1 MTGSDK
7 REATSASASG
17 SSPSPVA
24 PDSAAVRKVPTG
36 PARKGPTGIEPARIT
51 AGQPGTARGTA
62 VRRGTVVRIDGRGVY
77 YKTLNEQIRE
87 ELERGAT
94 EVVLDNVIG
103 QRYIGTGLSFR
114 TVTVTVNGVPGNDL
128 AAFMNGP
135 ALVVNENAQD
145 GVANTMNSGLV
156 VINGNAGDVLGYGM
170 RGGSVY
176 VRGNVGYRVGIH
188 MKAFGDSR
196 PLIVVGGHARDFL
209 GEYMAG
215 GEIVV
220 LGLDVPGSGARG
232 SLVPKE
238 PVVGSYVGTGMHAG
252 VMYIRGSVAG
262 HQLGKEVRTAEPDR
276 ADQERIRDIVLDYS
290 RVMGIDSEAILAA
303 PFTKIYPYTSR
314 PYGRFY
320 VY

>member
-1 MTGSDK
+1 MIGQGQEE
-7 REATSASASG
+7 RAA
-17 SSPSPVA
+17 A
-24 PDSAAVRKVPTG
+24 PDSAVVRNVPTG

-51 AGQPGTARGTA
+51 AGQPGTTRGTA
-62 VRRGTVVRIDGRGVY
+62 SRKGARVVIDGKGVY

-87 ELERGAT
+87 EIERGAT
-94 EVVLDNVIG
+94 EVVLDNIIG
-103 QRYIGTGLSFR
+103 QRYIGTGLAFPG
-114 TVTVTVNGVPGNDL
+114 VTVTVNGVPGNDL

-135 ALVVNENAQD
+135 TLVVNENAQD

-156 VINGNAGDVLGYGM
+156 VIKGDAGDVLGYGM

-188 MKAFGDSR
+188 MKAFENR
-196 PLIVVGGHARDFL
+196 QPLIVVGGHARDFL

-220 LGLDVPGSGARG
+220 LGLGPSGG
-232 SLVPKE
+232 

-252 VMYIRGSVAG
+252 VMYIRGAVDE
-262 HQLGKEVRTAEPDR
+262 HQLGKEVRATEPTET
-276 ADQERIRDIVLDYS
+276 DQARIRDIVADYC
-290 RVMGIDSEAILAA
+290 RVMGMA
-303 PFTKIYPYTSR
+303 PEEVLQEPFVKIYPYTSR
-314 PYGRFY
+314 PYGRRY

>member
-1 MTGSDK
+1 M
-7 REATSASASG
+7 
-17 SSPSPVA
+17 A
-24 PDSAAVRKVPTG
+24 PDSAVVRNVPTG

-51 AGQPGTARGTA
+51 AGQPGTTRGTA
-62 VRRGTVVRIDGRGVY
+62 ARKGARVVIDGKGVY

-87 ELERGAT
+87 EIERGAT

-103 QRYIGTGLSFR
+103 QRYIGTGLAFLG
-114 TVTVTVNGVPGNDL
+114 VKVTVNGVPGNDL

-135 ALVVNENAQD
+135 TLVVNENAQD

-156 VINGNAGDVLGYGM
+156 VINGDAGDVLGYGM

-188 MKAFGDSR
+188 MKAFGDR
-196 PLIVVGGHARDFL
+196 QPLIVIGGHARDFL

-220 LGLDVPGSGARG
+220 LGLGRDEG
-232 SLVPKE
+232 

-252 VMYIRGSVAG
+252 VMYIRGAVAE
-262 HQLGKEVRTAEPDR
+262 HQLGKEVRVAEPSE
-276 ADQERIRDIVLDYS
+276 ADQARIRDIVTDYC
-290 RVMGIDSEAILAA
+290 RVMGMTPEEVLQE
-303 PFTKIYPYTSR
+303 PFVKIYPYTSR
-314 PYGRFY
+314 PYGRLY

>member
-1 MTGSDK
+1 VNRRDDRT
-7 REATSASASG
+7 
-17 SSPSPVA
+17 VA
-24 PDSAAVRKVPTG
+24 PDSAVVRNVPTG

-51 AGQPGTARGTA
+51 AGQPGTTRGTA
-62 VRRGTVVRIDGRGVY
+62 ARKGARVVIDGKGVY

-103 QRYIGTGLSFR
+103 QRYIGTGLAFLG
-114 TVTVTVNGVPGNDL
+114 VKVTVNGVPGNDL

-135 ALVVNENAQD
+135 TLVVNENAQD

-156 VINGNAGDVLGYGM
+156 VINGDAGDVLGYGM

-188 MKAFGDSR
+188 MKAFGDR
-196 PLIVVGGHARDFL
+196 QPLIVVGGHARDFL

-220 LGLDVPGSGARG
+220 LGLGPDEGPI
-232 SLVPKE
+232 
-238 PVVGSYVGTGMHAG
+238 VGSYVGTGMHAG
-252 VMYIRGSVAG
+252 VMYMRGVVAE
-262 HQLGKEVRTAEPDR
+262 HQLGKEVRVAEPSE
-276 ADQERIRDIVLDYS
+276 ADQARIRDIVTDYC
-290 RVMGIDSEAILAA
+290 RVMGMTPEEVLQE
-303 PFTKIYPYTSR
+303 PFVKIYPYTSR
-314 PYGRFY
+314 PYGRLY